1 MNSWWLIYLLAVN
14 AVAFCAFGIDK
25 YKAKS
30 GKWRTPEKTLMSLAL
45 LGGSAGAWLGM
56 RVFHHKTLHKKFS
69 IGIPAILIVQ
79 VILVSL
85 LILRQAQTPMPI

>member
-1 MNSWWLIYLLAVN
+1 MKNSKQM
-14 AVAFCAFGIDK
+14 VALSA
-25 YKAKS
+25 A
-30 GKWRTPEKTLMSLAL
+30 LL